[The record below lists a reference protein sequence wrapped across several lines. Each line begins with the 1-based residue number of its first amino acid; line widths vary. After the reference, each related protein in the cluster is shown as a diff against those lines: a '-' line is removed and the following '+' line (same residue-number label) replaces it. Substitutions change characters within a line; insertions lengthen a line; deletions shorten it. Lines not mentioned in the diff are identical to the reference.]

1 MILIIKNL
9 LFIKK
14 KMILLNDKFQNEI
27 QKLIPNDIDF
37 LYNKQ
42 IYPKHQLVLSHLIN
56 DYHEAYLKSFDN
68 EKKNRTNTLESLG
81 KGNVNRKKKI

>member
-1 MILIIKNL
+1 MINLKKNISGL
-9 LFIKK
+9 L
-14 KMILLNDKFQNEI
+14 NEI

-81 KGNVNRKKKI
+81 KGNANRKKKI

>member
-1 MILIIKNL
+1 MKSVNS
-9 LFIKK
+9 
-14 KMILLNDKFQNEI
+14 KFQNEI

-56 DYHEAYLKSFDN
+56 DYHEAYLKSSKD

-81 KGNVNRKKKI
+81 KGNANRKKDLIKMKRF